1 MTGPAQETGPA
12 RDRPGAAYIDATAGV
27 AGDMLLGAL
36 LDAGADVERV
46 RAVIASLGVPGLGLR
61 TEPARR
67 GGLACLRA
75 VITTPTVADR
85 ERHLAD
91 VLGHVGHSDLHPAGK
106 DLATRVFRLLAE
118 AEGAVHGEPPEDVHF
133 HEVGAFDSL
142 ADVVGSAAALEDLG
156 LLRPGAVVCC
166 SALAAGSGFVNSRHG
181 RLPVPA
187 PAVLRIAAAAGLDLT
202 SGDLTG
208 ERTTPTGA
216 ALLAAAAVPGGF
228 PAMTVRAVG
237 TGGGGRDTPDRPN
250 ITRVVVGAASAADR
264 DLREGEVT
272 VVETTVDDLD
282 PRLWPSVLQ
291 AVRAAGAWDCW
302 CTPIVGRHGRPGQV
316 LTALCAEP
324 VRRAVAD
331 AIFAHTGTLGV
342 RWSRMSRLTAAR
354 TSVPVEVGPPGRR
367 QVVTVKVAGPPG
379 AGGATGTPGATD
391 ATGPEGYGTA
401 TAELAEAEAAAQ
413 SLGWPVRAVCEAAV
427 AQYRAQIRPAP

>member
-1 MTGPAQETGPA
+1 
-12 RDRPGAAYIDATAGV
+12 
-27 AGDMLLGAL
+27 MLLGAL

-91 VLGHVGHSDLHPAGK
+91 VLGHVGDSDLHPAGK
-106 DLATRVFRLLAE
+106 DFATRVFRLLAE

-133 HEVGAFDSL
+133 HEVGAFDSM

-187 PAVLRIAAAAGLDLT
+187 PAVLRIAAAAGLDLA

-216 ALLAAAAVPGGF
+216 ALLAAVAVPGGF

-250 ITRVVVGAASAADR
+250 ITRVVVGAASAAATGPARGRGDR
-264 DLREGEVT
+264 GREHG
-272 VVETTVDDLD
+272 
-282 PRLWPSVLQ
+282 
-291 AVRAAGAWDCW
+291 
-302 CTPIVGRHGRPGQV
+302 GRPRPPAVALRPAGGAGGRRLGLLV
-316 LTALCAEP
+316 HPDHRTARPPGAGPHRP
-324 VRRAVAD
+324 VRR
-331 AIFAHTGTLGV
+331 T
-342 RWSRMSRLTAAR
+342 
-354 TSVPVEVGPPGRR
+354 GPPGRGR
-367 QVVTVKVAGPPG
+367 RDLRPDRDPRRPLVPDEPADRRPYVGAGGGGTAGPPPG
-379 AGGATGTPGATD
+379 RHGQGGRHPQGPPVTPGVTGTPDAGGTPGA
-391 ATGPEGYGTA
+391 AGITGPEDYGTA

-413 SLGWPVRAVCEAAV
+413 ALGWPVRAVCEAAV
-427 AQYRAQIRPAP
+427 AQYRAQVRQAP

>member
-1 MTGPAQETGPA
+1 MTDQ
-12 RDRPGAAYIDATAGV
+12 PGAAYIDATAGV
-27 AGDMLLGAL
+27 AGDMLLAAL
-36 LDAGADVERV
+36 LDAGADEQRV
-46 RAVIASLGVPGLGLR
+46 AGAIASLGVPGLGLR

-67 GGLACLRA
+67 GGLACQRA
-75 VITTPTVADR
+75 VITMPDVADR
-85 ERHLAD
+85 ERRLAD
-91 VLGHVGHSDLHPAGK
+91 VLALVSASDLLPAGQ

-118 AEGAVHGEPPEDVHF
+118 AEGAVHGEAPEDVHF

-142 ADVVGSAAALEDLG
+142 ADVVGTAAALEDLG
-156 LLRPGAVVCC
+156 LLSPGAVVCC
-166 SALAAGSGFVNSRHG
+166 SALAAGSGSVTSRHG

-187 PAVLRIAAAAGLDLT
+187 PAVLRLAATAGLELA

-216 ALLAAAAVPGGF
+216 ALVAAAATPGGF

-237 TGGGGRDTPDRPN
+237 TGGGSRDTPDRPN
-250 ITRVVVGAASAADR
+250 ITRVVIGVPVTEPGVS
-264 DLREGEVT
+264 EGEVT

-302 CTPIVGRHGRPGQV
+302 CTPIIGRHGRPGQV

-324 VRRAVAD
+324 VRRAVAA

-342 RWSRMSRLTAAR
+342 RWSRMNRLTASR
-354 TSVPVEVGPPGRR
+354 TSVQVEVGPPGRATSLPSKWPTPPAASHASGQPR
-367 QVVTVKVAGPPG
+367 PNWPRPKPPPG
-379 AGGATGTPGATD
+379 PSACQY
-391 ATGPEGYGTA
+391 GPSARPPSPGTA
-401 TAELAEAEAAAQ
+401 PRQQTRSYTAAN
-413 SLGWPVRAVCEAAV
+413 GRG
-427 AQYRAQIRPAP
+427 

>member
-1 MTGPAQETGPA
+1 
-12 RDRPGAAYIDATAGV
+12 
-27 AGDMLLGAL
+27 
-36 LDAGADVERV
+36 
-46 RAVIASLGVPGLGLR
+46 
-61 TEPARR
+61 
-67 GGLACLRA
+67 
-75 VITTPTVADR
+75 
-85 ERHLAD
+85 
-91 VLGHVGHSDLHPAGK
+91 
-106 DLATRVFRLLAE
+106 
-118 AEGAVHGEPPEDVHF
+118 
-133 HEVGAFDSL
+133 
-142 ADVVGSAAALEDLG
+142 VVGSAAALEDLG

-187 PAVLRIAAAAGLDLT
+187 PAVLRIAAAAGLDLA

-250 ITRVVVGAASAADR
+250 ITRVVVGAASAVGQE
-264 DLREGEVT
+264 LREGEVT
-272 VVETTVDDLD
+272 VVESTVDDLD

-302 CTPIVGRHGRPGQV
+302 CTPIIGRHGRPGQV

-379 AGGATGTPGATD
+379 APGPPGTPGI
-391 ATGPEGYGTA
+391 TGPEGYGTA

-413 SLGWPVRAVCEAAV
+413 ALGWPVRAVCEAAV
-427 AQYRAQIRPAP
+427 AQYRAQYRNQVRPTS